1 MRKKVGKSSLRYVTI
16 SLVVFVSRSPHCYKI
31 SEEDVVLGS
40 FFFVWK
46 VPTLLDIMGFVLF
59 LCNESSIL
67 TEFGK
72 FAVRFFTG
80 SFDSAQNRQSRRLV
94 VVQDRLV
101 AALSTVVCRA
111 QMD

>member
-67 TEFGK
+67 TESGK
-72 FAVRFFTG
+72 AFTG
-80 SFDSAQNRQSRRLV
+80 SFDFAQNRQSRRLV